1 MENQG
6 IVSNCPLCG
15 DHSLHL
21 SEDKDLNFMQCINC
35 GYVSSDKFKGTREDN
50 EEYKKLDELLQS
62 WVQET
67 EGRLWI
73 PIQMTLPF
81 GMVYPALVDD
91 EMKWVFAEMV
101 EIPEEEQKNY
111 PIPGDEGKF
120 YTRKY
125 ETDQPKFYDTY
136 ALALREIQDI
146 VQKETQKAVEQKEVP
161 NITLP
166 KLKKVK

>member
-6 IVSNCPLCG
+6 IVSNCPLCQE
-15 DHSLHL
+15 HSLHL
-21 SEDKDLNFMQCINC
+21 SSDVELNFMQCINC
-35 GYVSSDKFKGTREDN
+35 GYVSSDKFKGTKEDN

-62 WVQET
+62 WVKET

-91 EMKWVFAEMV
+91 EMKWVFAEMID
-101 EIPEEEQKNY
+101 IPKEEQKNY
-111 PIPGDEGKF
+111 PIEGQEGKF

-125 ETDQPKFYDTY
+125 ETEEPKFYDDY
-136 ALALREIQDI
+136 ASVLRDVQDI
-146 VQKETQKAVEQKEVP
+146 VQKETQKAIEKDGVKKV
-161 NITLP
+161 TLP